1 MSFPESTQLLLKAK
15 KEKGLTF
22 ADIGNLL
29 GLDEVWVASLFY
41 GQSTASDEESDQL
54 LTTLG
59 LGTELKEIL
68 TTPPVKG
75 SLDPVIP
82 TDPLIYRFYEI
93 MQVYGMP
100 MKDVIQE
107 KFGDGIMSAI
117 DFTINVDKVE
127 DPKGDRVKVS
137 MCGKFLPYK
146 KWREKIRC
154 LFQVMDMPPK

>member
-75 SLDPVIP
+75 SLNPVIP

-146 KWREKIRC
+146 KW
-154 LFQVMDMPPK
+154 

>member
-41 GQSTASDEESDQL
+41 GQSTASDEEADKL
-54 LTTLG
+54 LTTLE

-75 SLDPVIP
+75 SLDPIIP

-117 DFTINVDKVE
+117 DFTINVDKIK

-146 KWREKIRC
+146 KW
-154 LFQVMDMPPK
+154 